1 MNTLGIILF
10 LLAFINLIL
19 ISLMIHLKKK
29 NWAVSLSIF
38 EIILVYLATMNF
50 SS

>member
-1 MNTLGIILF
+1 MNVFGMILF

-19 ISLMIHLKKK
+19 ISLTLHLRKK

-38 EIILVYLATMNF
+38 EIILVYLAMTLGL
-50 SS
+50 